1 MEVPVFVDGG
11 LGVLVFL
18 SSSTAAATR
27 SARNVIYRGV
37 VTEGVEVT
45 SKESHAKKT

>member
-1 MEVPVFVDGG
+1 M
-11 LGVLVFL
+11 

-45 SKESHAKKT
+45 SKESQAKKPWDVNLDNRHKQV